1 MLHTQPKTRSCN
13 KSVDNCNNLLQ
24 QANIRM
30 RSHGLRQLVDDK
42 SVARC
47 QQACCKLIVKTCYP
61 QACCKLFAQVLTSL
75 QMKSLLQK
83 FLVDKLQQ
91 EQDGKTDNLQQ
102 VWGVLRSVHDSRFAS
117 AR

>member
-1 MLHTQPKTRSCN
+1 
-13 KSVDNCNNLLQ
+13 
-24 QANIRM
+24 M

-42 SVARC
+42 FVASC

-61 QACCKLFAQVLTSL
+61 LACCKLFAQVLTCL

-83 FLVDKLQQ
+83 FVVHKLQQ

-102 VWGVLRSVHDSRFAS
+102 VCGVLRSIHESRFTS